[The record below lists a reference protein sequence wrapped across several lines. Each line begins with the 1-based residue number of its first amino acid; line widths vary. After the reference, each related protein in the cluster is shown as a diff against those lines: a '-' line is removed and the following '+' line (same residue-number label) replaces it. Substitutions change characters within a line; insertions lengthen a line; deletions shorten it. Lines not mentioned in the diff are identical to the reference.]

1 MLNACVFGYRG
12 AEHID
17 TEADKV
23 LIPYLGPTGT

>member
-1 MLNACVFGYRG
+1 MLNVCVFGYRG

-23 LIPYLGPTGT
+23 LFPYLGPTGT